1 VEASPAS
8 ITLPLPSTFWEFEM
22 STRNFTATQVA
33 AITGAARGIGL
44 AIAERLARQGVFV
57 YLLDRD
63 EAALAGS
70 VDALTGQGLK
80 VAGIALDL
88 TEGEAVTAAFARIHE
103 AHGSLDFLVNN
114 AGVVRDKRF
123 LSMTEQDWD
132 LVVDTNLRAQFLCC
146 KAALPLMLEKGF
158 GRIVNMSSR
167 AWLGGF
173 GQANYSAAKGGVVSL
188 TRSLA
193 IEFAAKGITVNAI
206 APGIVDTPLFQS
218 FAPDVQTKLK
228 ETVPVKRIGTP
239 EDIASAVEFFL
250 DPASS
255 YVTGQT
261 LYVCGGRSLS
271 SASV

>member
-1 VEASPAS
+1 MN
-8 ITLPLPSTFWEFEM
+8 TH
-22 STRNFTATQVA
+22 NFAAGQVA
-33 AITGAARGIGL
+33 VVTGAARGIGL
-44 AIAERLARQGVFV
+44 AIAQRLAHQGVFV

-63 EAALAGS
+63 EQALNSS
-70 VDALTGQGLK
+70 VSTLQSEDLQ

-88 TEGEAVTAAFARIHE
+88 TVGESVNAAFAQIQQ
-103 AHGSLDFLVNN
+103 AHGRLDFLVNN

-123 LSMTEQDWD
+123 LNMTEQDWD

-218 FAPDVQTKLK
+218 FAPEVQAKLK
-228 ETVPVKRIGTP
+228 DTVPVKRIGTP
-239 EDIASAVEFFL
+239 DDIANAVAFFL
-250 DPASS
+250 APASS

>member
-1 VEASPAS
+1 MN
-8 ITLPLPSTFWEFEM
+8 TH
-22 STRNFTATQVA
+22 NFAAGQVA
-33 AITGAARGIGL
+33 VVTGAARGIGL
-44 AIAERLARQGVFV
+44 TIAQRLAHQGVFV

-63 EAALAGS
+63 EQALNSS
-70 VDALTGQGLK
+70 VSALQSEDVQ

-88 TEGEAVTAAFARIHE
+88 TVGESVNAAFAQIQQ
-103 AHGSLDFLVNN
+103 AHGRLDFLVNN

-123 LSMTEQDWD
+123 LNMTEQDWD

-218 FAPDVQTKLK
+218 FAPEVQAKLK
-228 ETVPVKRIGTP
+228 DTVPVKRIGTP
-239 EDIASAVEFFL
+239 DDIANAVAFFL

>member
-1 VEASPAS
+1 M
-8 ITLPLPSTFWEFEM
+8 T
-22 STRNFTATQVA
+22 
-33 AITGAARGIGL
+33 
-44 AIAERLARQGVFV
+44 V

-63 EAALAGS
+63 APALL
-70 VDALTGQGLK
+70 DAVRLLQDEGLY
-80 VAGIALDL
+80 AHGLALDL
-88 TEGEAVTAAFARIHE
+88 TDGAAVEQSFGQIREASGR
-103 AHGSLDFLVNN
+103 LDFLVNN

-123 LSMTEQDWD
+123 LKMTEDDWD

-146 KAALPLMLEKGF
+146 RAALPLMLESGF
-158 GRIVNMSSR
+158 GRIVNLSSR

-188 TRSLA
+188 SRSLA
-193 IEFAAKGITVNAI
+193 IEFAAKGITVNVI
-206 APGIVDTPLFQS
+206 APGIVDTPLFQA
-218 FAPDVQTKLK
+218 FEPEVQARLK
-228 ETVPVKRIGTP
+228 DTVPVKRIGLP
-239 EDIASAVEFFL
+239 DDIANAVEFFL